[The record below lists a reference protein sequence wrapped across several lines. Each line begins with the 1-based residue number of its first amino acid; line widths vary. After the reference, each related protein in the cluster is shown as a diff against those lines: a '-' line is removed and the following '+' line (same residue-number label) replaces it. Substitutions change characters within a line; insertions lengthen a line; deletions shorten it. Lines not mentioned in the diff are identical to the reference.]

1 MTLET
6 FRFDLRIYGHCKFGV
21 NAGLIYTKRLLIVTP
36 EGFFCENFQGLIGQ
50 KYQTFTAQQW
60 ANRVPG
66 YCSFFQY
73 LKHLS
78 ILYEPQ

>member
-6 FRFDLRIYGHCKFGV
+6 FRFDFRFYGHCKFGI

-50 KYQTFTAQQW
+50 KYQTFMAQQIGRTEFQGI
-60 ANRVPG
+60 AL
-66 YCSFFQY
+66 FF
-73 LKHLS
+73 S
-78 ILYEPQ
+78 I

>member
-6 FRFDLRIYGHCKFGV
+6 FRFDFRFYGHCKFGV

-50 KYQTFTAQQW
+50 KYKNFHGSTMGEQSS
-60 ANRVPG
+60 RVLL
-66 YCSFFQY
+66 FFSVFEAP
-73 LKHLS
+73 LNSL
-78 ILYEPQ
+78 